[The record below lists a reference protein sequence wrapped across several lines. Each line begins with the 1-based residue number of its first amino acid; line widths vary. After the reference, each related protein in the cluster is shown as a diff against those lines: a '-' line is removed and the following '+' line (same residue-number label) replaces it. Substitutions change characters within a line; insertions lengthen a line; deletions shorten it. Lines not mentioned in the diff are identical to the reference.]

1 MEKEHMA
8 IQPGEH
14 TYYEIT
20 NQRQAWIQAL
30 GLVESNLGSFQSL
43 FNDFSGE
50 VILTGCGSTYY
61 LAQSGAALLQLVT
74 GHNSRAVPASEIL
87 INPHICFSQTENQ
100 KLLIAISRSGSTS
113 ETLKA
118 VEFFNKERLGKV
130 VAITNYGEGQLAG
143 LADLAYVISE
153 GQEQSIAQTRSFA
166 SMYICMTAICLAAAG
181 LETERLSMAAL
192 PELGVTLLQQ
202 YESSMRALGKNP
214 LFDRFYFLGNGPRY
228 GLANEVSLK
237 MKEMTLSHSEP
248 FHFLEF
254 RHGPISMI
262 NENSLVIALV
272 SEGGRIL
279 EEQVLKDVRKL
290 GGHVLT
296 VAEKNADISFNS
308 GINELVR
315 NVLYLPAL
323 QLLAYYRSIEKGLNP
338 DQPHN
343 LTSVVRLE
351 V

>member
-1 MEKEHMA
+1 MKKEHMA
-8 IQPGEH
+8 TQPGEH
-14 TYYEIT
+14 TFYEIT
-20 NQRQAWIQAL
+20 NQRQAWTQAL
-30 GLVESNLGSFQSL
+30 GLVESNLSSFQSL
-43 FNDFSGE
+43 FSEFSGE
-50 VILTGCGSTYY
+50 VILTGCGSTHY

-74 GHNSRAVPASEIL
+74 GRNSRAVPASEIL
-87 INPHICFSQTENQ
+87 INPQMCFSQSENQ

-113 ETLKA
+113 ETIKA
-118 VEFFNKERLGKV
+118 VEFFKREQLGKV
-130 VAITNYGEGQLAG
+130 IAITNYGKEPLAG

-153 GQEQSIAQTRSFA
+153 GQEQSVAQTRSFA
-166 SMYICMTAICLAAAG
+166 SMYVCMTALCLAAAG
-181 LETERLSMAAL
+181 LEAERQSMAVL
-192 PELGVTLLQQ
+192 SELGATLLQQ
-202 YESSMRALGKNP
+202 SETYVRCLGEN
-214 LFDRFYFLGNGPRY
+214 LQLDRFYFLGNGPRY

-262 NENSLVIALV
+262 NENSLVIALL
-272 SEGGRIL
+272 SEDGRTL

-308 GINELVR
+308 GISELAR

-323 QLLAYYRSIEKGLNP
+323 QLLAYYRSIAKGLNP

-351 V
+351 L